1 MAKVRYY
8 KQMWIDVTA
17 CMLYIDLPLSLEDHA
32 ALIGVLCF
40 VGVIVIAVAVVVVG
54 IIIACCVPCVREK
67 CKVSAYAIS
76 RPNASAWLLVVMNC
90 MQYSIFCHTVENLH
104 RIYPWKETGYF
115 HD

>member
-1 MAKVRYY
+1 MVRYY

-17 CMLYIDLPLSLEDHA
+17 WKFYIDLPLSLEDFIPPLVA
-32 ALIGVLCF
+32 ACI
-40 VGVIVIAVAVVVVG
+40 VGVVVIAGVVVG
-54 IIIACCVPCVREK
+54 IIACRVRCVREK
-67 CKVSAYAIS
+67 FKVSAYAIS

-90 MQYSIFCHTVENLH
+90 MQYSIFCRTVENLH

>member
-1 MAKVRYY
+1 MPKVRYY
-8 KQMWIDVTA
+8 KDMWTDISA
-17 CMLYIDLPLSLEDHA
+17 CTFYIDLPPLSLEHLTP
-32 ALIGVLCF
+32 LIVLACI
-40 VGVIVIAVAVVVVG
+40 VGVVVIAVVVVG
-54 IIIACCVPCVREK
+54 IIIACRVRCVREK

>member
-8 KQMWIDVTA
+8 KQMWIGVTA
-17 CMLYIDLPLSLEDHA
+17 CTFYIDLPLSLENFTP
-32 ALIGVLCF
+32 LIVLAVPF
-40 VGVIVIAVAVVVVG
+40 IVVIAVVS
-54 IIIACCVPCVREK
+54 IITWRCVREK

-76 RPNASAWLLVVMNC
+76 RPNVSAWLLVVMNC
-90 MQYSIFCHTVENLH
+90 MQYSVFCHTADKLH